1 MPAHQLPGLLGALAS
16 LLPTAALADAL
27 RVGLRASTGDLVEP
41 LVLLGAWAVG
51 TGILTART
59 FRWE

>member
-1 MPAHQLPGLLGALAS
+1 VPAHQLPGLLGALAS

-27 RVGLRASTGDLVEP
+27 RISLGASTGDVLGP
-41 LVLLGAWAVG
+41 LLLLGAWAIG
-51 TGILTART
+51 AGLLTART